1 MITSPWYNNPVENTA
16 FNAYAFHQSEVEEVI
31 SLIGQGA
38 TSIACST
45 DMDESDKRYIENE
58 VARRYGMNISL

>member
-16 FNAYAFHQSEVEEVI
+16 FNAYAFHQNEVEEVI

-38 TSIACST
+38 TSISCDT
-45 DMDESDKRYIENE
+45 DMSSSDKRYIENE